1 LIKQF
6 VIITFL
12 ITTLVVAASCHG
24 KDFKEHLNTER
35 AENETDESVENVN
48 HSNEKLS
55 VQEFITWC
63 ADKNNRLSKSKDI
76 ADIRYDLSYMPKESM
91 AILEL
96 RTEQYDYPK
105 FQQACN
111 HYADMTYFN
120 FKMEVID
127 GSGEL
132 LKYKLDSPAQYEARV
147 KYMSFEM
154 EKDIYLVQGKDT
166 LRPGLFQFERIFE
179 VAPYATVM
187 FSFDNKKFNRG
198 NEFTI
203 VYNDKLFEKGFVKF
217 KYNNNQLINIPNISG
232 L

>member
-1 LIKQF
+1 M
-6 VIITFL
+6 FL
-12 ITTLVVAASCHG
+12 MSTLAVAYSCNG
-24 KDFKEHLNTER
+24 KDNKEHLSKQTTEG
-35 AENETDESVENVN
+35 ETNETAETVN
-48 HSNEKLS
+48 HTNEKLS
-55 VQEFITWC
+55 AQEFITWC
-63 ADKNNRLSKSKDI
+63 ADKNNKLSKSKEI
-76 ADIRYDLSYMPKESM
+76 ADIRFDLSYMPKESM
-91 AILEL
+91 AFLEL

-187 FSFDNKKFNRG
+187 FSFDNKKFNR
-198 NEFTI
+198 NHEFTI

-217 KYNNNQLINIPNISG
+217 KYNNGQLINVPNING